1 MRKSLNAH
9 QLNQYQQSEQSPL
22 ILTKLAEHKKN
33 TAYDVR
39 NPGPYV
45 GQVHTLGGI
54 KPVNGILTLL
64 ITGSPTTLHI

>member
-22 ILTKLAEHKKN
+22 ILTKLAEHKKS
-33 TAYDVR
+33 TTYDVR

-45 GQVHTLGGI
+45 GGI